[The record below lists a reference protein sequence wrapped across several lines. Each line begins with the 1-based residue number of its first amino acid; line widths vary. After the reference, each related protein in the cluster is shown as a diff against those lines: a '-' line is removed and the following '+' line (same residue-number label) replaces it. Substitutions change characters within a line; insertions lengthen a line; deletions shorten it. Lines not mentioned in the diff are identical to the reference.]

1 MPIADIKGAFTCVL
15 PQRSSA
21 PSRISQSNLMAVS
34 SWRLV
39 RAVSGWCIKMLCRST
54 ELLDHK
60 TTRRH
65 IKERGTAGP
74 LWVKS
79 GHSTHVGTITAL
91 RLQLTYI
98 ACLVYQ
104 CVSHLVLCKLVKI
117 AALGQQDSQTTLL
130 GSRLRST
137 AQAS

>member
-1 MPIADIKGAFTCVL
+1 
-15 PQRSSA
+15 
-21 PSRISQSNLMAVS
+21 MAVS

-39 RAVSGWCIKMLCRST
+39 RASFWVAHQDAVSLD

-60 TTRRH
+60 TTRRQ

-91 RLQLTYI
+91 RFRLTYV
-98 ACLVYQ
+98 AC
-104 CVSHLVLCKLVKI
+104 
-117 AALGQQDSQTTLL
+117 
-130 GSRLRST
+130 
-137 AQAS
+137 